1 MQWKNTSFDDGAALV
16 DATDQLYMWVVEV
29 KVKEWG
35 GNKGKVRNFNNFCD
49 CDKSLPWLHKS
60 KYH

>member
-1 MQWKNTSFDDGAALV
+1 MQWKNSRFDDGAALV

-35 GNKGKVRNFNNFCD
+35 GSKGKVRNFNNFLD
-49 CDKSLPWLHKS
+49 RDKSLPLLHKS
-60 KYH
+60 K